1 MTKEIKLGCTA
12 VEQASGVEGTVISRM
27 ETFNGNTQYAIQPK
41 TGKENKL
48 PEAWNFDAALV
59 KYKGVG
65 ISAQATPAQATDIQ
79 VGDEVEDIISGHKG
93 ICASKTTFINGCV
106 YFDVQSKGNAAK
118 KIDATS
124 MFISCTRLKKVSK
137 DTLKPIV
144 PKGEKPTG
152 GPATRAMRAC

>member
-106 YFDVQSKGNAAK
+106 YFDVQS
-118 KIDATS
+118 
-124 MFISCTRLKKVSK
+124 
-137 DTLKPIV
+137 
-144 PKGEKPTG
+144 
-152 GPATRAMRAC
+152 